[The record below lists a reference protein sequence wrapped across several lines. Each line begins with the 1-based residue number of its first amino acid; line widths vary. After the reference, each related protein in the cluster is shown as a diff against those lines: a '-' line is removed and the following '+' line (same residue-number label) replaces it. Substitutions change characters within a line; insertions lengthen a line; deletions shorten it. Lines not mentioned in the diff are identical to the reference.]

1 MKETTLDLALKT
13 KKVENLIDPLTY
25 WLKLMNVQMEESTSD
40 YGVMEALLDYMEYEE
55 KYKEEIL
62 EDFYSWGSNSRWANV
77 FEGIVDG
84 LDEGELEIFARKL
97 ENEYG
102 EVPFEKWKYNV
113 GG

>member
-13 KKVENLIDPLTY
+13 KKVDELIDPLTY
-25 WLKLMNVQMEESTSD
+25 WLKLMNRQIQESISD
-40 YGVMEALLDYMEYEE
+40 YGVMEALLDYMEYED

-62 EDFYSWGSNSRWANV
+62 EDFYSWGSNSRWFNV

-84 LDEGELEIFARKL
+84 LEEGELEIFARKL
-97 ENEYG
+97 ETQYG